1 MRLDQEGK
9 RRRVV
14 DLGGVEGYITRWSQ
28 DCSGCTERG
37 EMGGTKRG
45 PFGCHECGYTGR
57 RRRHAFVPFDTDIPI
72 NDDRVFFAW
81 ADSVLRPSE
90 VRNGK

>member
-37 EMGGTKRG
+37 EMRNVVFCKESTPDTLRA
-45 PFGCHECGYTGR
+45 GYP
-57 RRRHAFVPFDTDIPI
+57 ALSCI
-72 NDDRVFFAW
+72 
-81 ADSVLRPSE
+81 S
-90 VRNGK
+90 